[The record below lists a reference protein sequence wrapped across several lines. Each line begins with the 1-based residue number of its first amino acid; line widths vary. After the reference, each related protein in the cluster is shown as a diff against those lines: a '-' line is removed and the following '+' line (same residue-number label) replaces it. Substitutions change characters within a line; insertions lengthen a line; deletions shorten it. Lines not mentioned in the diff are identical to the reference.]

1 MLLTHLSY
9 WDNLQFGQY
18 HLLEITRYTEAGKH
32 DRLSREKLEYSV
44 RTTMVHIPV
53 LINKNFKIALII
65 C

>member
-18 HLLEITRYTEAGKH
+18 HLLEFTRYTEAGKH
-32 DRLSREKLEYSV
+32 DWLSREKIENSV
-44 RTTMVHIPV
+44 RTTMVNNHQ
-53 LINKNFKIALII
+53 